1 MCLTL
6 LPSFPFR
13 QMGEAHGM
21 CTAEPCFLH
30 RVGGRQ
36 TLYGVCEPEHAEAA
50 AIRAAP
56 KAVAV
61 PPLGEVALALAAA
74 VMILCPFVGGNIS
87 LEYGESR
94 VIPNPEEKPPALAG
108 RGGVPCVF

>member
-1 MCLTL
+1 MNLKVI
-6 LPSFPFR
+6 
-13 QMGEAHGM
+13 G
-21 CTAEPCFLH
+21 FLH
-30 RVGGRQ
+30 RAESRQ

-61 PPLGEVALALAAA
+61 PPLGEVALVLAAA
-74 VMILCPFVGGNIS
+74 VIILCPFEGGKMP

-94 VIPNPEEKPPALAG
+94 VMPSPEEKPPALAG